1 MVVRCGGV
9 VVVRR
14 VVVVVVVA
22 VVVGGGAPSEVVVV
36 VVEVLDV
43 VVVVLDD
50 ADPSDRGAELL
61 VVTVGPADCEA
72 GGIGSTAPNSDGSS
86 GRSSP
91 SVPKANNVQAIAPTT
106 APMAS
111 RPCPFRRVD
120 SIWCPSGESD
130 DHWKLIVQSTSPDRV
145 SHAQATGRPASTESE
160 RQ

>member
-14 VVVVVVVA
+14 VVVVVVV
-22 VVVGGGAPSEVVVV
+22 VVVGGCAPAVVVV
-36 VVEVLDV
+36 VVVDVADV

-50 ADPSDRGAELL
+50 ADSEDRGAELL
-61 VVTVGPADCEA
+61 RVAVGPADCEA
-72 GGIGSTAPNSDGSS
+72 GGIGSTAPNSDGSAS
-86 GRSSP
+86 GRPSP
-91 SVPKANNVQAIAPTT
+91 RVPKANNVQAIAPTT

-130 DHWKLIVQSTSPDRV
+130 DHWKLNEQSTSPNRV
-145 SHAQATGRPASTESE
+145 SHGRVTDQSRFHCE
-160 RQ
+160 